1 MRLLPL
7 WLCLLV
13 TTAVAADRINQEG
26 RALGPAPVVKQPIL
40 FNTPEADAV
49 VSAMQ
54 IMPLDSPWNE
64 DISKRPLLA
73 NSAEMIAQITADLAA
88 NRRTLR
94 PFYEMNYV
102 LVPDNQPRVP
112 IKFVNY
118 PDDSDLDGGQKPVGL
133 YPVPANLP
141 VETWPQ
147 GTAGQTLEDWQQDV
161 KNKGGDRHTI
171 IVQPGTGFIWE
182 TWSTKLVGAAW
193 QASNGA
199 KFSLNDNQLRPA
211 GWTSGDAA
219 GLPMFPAIVRYD
231 ECQRGL
237 VEHAMRLV
245 VKRTRLGPIYPATH
259 AASVGRL
266 KDPNIPAMGQRV
278 RLRAEFAIPAG
289 WTKEEKAVLLAFKK
303 YGAIVADNGGFFS
316 ISVAPDNR
324 FAPHA
329 FDHLSSVAIGEFE
342 VIATTGPNEGPRA
355 ARAR

>member
-7 WLCLLV
+7 WLALLV
-13 TTAVAADRINQEG
+13 STATAADRINQEG
-26 RALGPAPVVKQPIL
+26 RVLGPLPVVKHPLL

-49 VSAMQ
+49 VAAMQ

-112 IKFVNY
+112 IKFVGY

-133 YPVPANLP
+133 YPIPANLP

-147 GTAGQTLEDWQQDV
+147 GTGSQTLEDWQQDV

-182 TWSTKLVGAAW
+182 TWSTKLVGGAW

-199 KFSLNDNQLRPA
+199 KFSLNDNKLRPA

-231 ECQRGL
+231 ECQRGM

-259 AASVGRL
+259 HASVGKL

-278 RLRAEFAIPAG
+278 RLRADFAIPPS

-324 FAPHA
+324 FAPGA
-329 FDHLSSVAIGEFE
+329 FEHLSKVPISEFE
-342 VIATTGPNEGPRA
+342 VISTTGPNEGPRA
-355 ARAR
+355 KGR